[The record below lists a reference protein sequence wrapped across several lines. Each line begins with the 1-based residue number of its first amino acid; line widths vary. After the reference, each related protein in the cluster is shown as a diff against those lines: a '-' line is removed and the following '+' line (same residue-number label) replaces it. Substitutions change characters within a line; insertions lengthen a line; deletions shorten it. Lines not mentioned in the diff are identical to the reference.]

1 MSIFSRLFGGGFPDE
16 QLITTAQRAINS
28 DTLIRDQ
35 DTLVVSSKKGVV
47 TLAGIVPKEEEKV
60 RIEGVVRDA
69 LTKANLKHESLV
81 NELKMPHR

>member
-1 MSIFSRLFGGGFPDE
+1 MSIFSRLFGGSYPDD
-16 QLITTAQRAINS
+16 QLIATAQRAINS
-28 DTLIRDQ
+28 DTLIRDP

-60 RIEGVVRDA
+60 RIEGVVRNA